1 MVVDL
6 ELGGDYLEAIGD
18 RRAKFHITHVGQ
30 EMINDVIMRRT
41 RAISCLCGAIT
52 TAIVSVIV
60 VCATQPAYAFISLR
74 ASSSHCRVDQDR
86 LHETSDDVDS
96 GKNMPSPTNTPHQTR
111 RNFAACISGLATV
124 PIIAKKS
131 AEGLTPDQASQSYD
145 TYAATYD
152 KLDGGSIATS
162 LGIDEART
170 KLLGQAKGEVLE
182 IGVGTGLNLASYQFG
197 EGAVTSLTLV
207 DISSGML
214 SEAQARIQQMN
225 IDKNIPIK
233 FIQADA
239 TSELVTT
246 FGENRFDNVVDT
258 FSLCVMGNEGAKKC
272 LEEMTR
278 VVKVNGKILLVENTR
293 SSNPLIGSYQ
303 DLTASSAADLGGK
316 GCVYNQNVSQ
326 MISGTKGMR
335 LEKED
340 SFAAGLF
347 RSFECTKV

>member
-1 MVVDL
+1 
-6 ELGGDYLEAIGD
+6 
-18 RRAKFHITHVGQ
+18 
-30 EMINDVIMRRT
+30 MRRT
-41 RAISCLCGAIT
+41 RAITCLGGAIT
-52 TAIVSVIV
+52 TAIVSLGA
-60 VCATQPAYAFISLR
+60 VCASQPAYVFISLR
-74 ASSSHCRVDQDR
+74 ASSPHCRGDQDC
-86 LHETSDDVDS
+86 LHETSINLSDDIDVVDGSS
-96 GKNMPSPTNTPHQTR
+96 GKNMPSPTNISHQTR

-124 PIIAKKS
+124 PIIAKES

-152 KLDGGSIATS
+152 KLDGGSIASS
-162 LGIDEART
+162 LGIDEARA

-182 IGVGTGLNLASYQFG
+182 IGVGTGLNLASYGFG
-197 EGAVTSLTLV
+197 EGGVTSLTLV
-207 DISSGML
+207 DISEGMI
-214 SEAQARIQQMN
+214 SEAQARVQQMN
-225 IDKNIPIK
+225 IDKNVPIK
-233 FIQADA
+233 FVQADA
-239 TSELVTT
+239 TSELVTI
-246 FGENRFDNVVDT
+246 FGENKFDTVVDT

-272 LEEMTR
+272 LEEMAR
-278 VVKVNGKILLVENTR
+278 VVKVSGKILLVENTR